1 MPIHVLLLQIFVVLS
16 SSFWLWLC
24 YPESKGSAEATA
36 TIWGRG
42 TQESTPVQDVQQ
54 PDRRG
59 DSHRHSGI
67 VVLGTLAEGL
77 LTKFIAAFGGRLA
90 SPTPDRRRYHQ
101 R

>member
-1 MPIHVLLLQIFVVLS
+1 
-16 SSFWLWLC
+16 
-24 YPESKGSAEATA
+24 
-36 TIWGRG
+36 
-42 TQESTPVQDVQQ
+42 VQDVQQ